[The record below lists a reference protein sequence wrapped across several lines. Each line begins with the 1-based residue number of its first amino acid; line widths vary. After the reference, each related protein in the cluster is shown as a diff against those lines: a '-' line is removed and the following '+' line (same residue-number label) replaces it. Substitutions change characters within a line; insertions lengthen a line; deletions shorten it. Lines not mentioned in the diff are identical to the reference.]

1 MPHFRLRR
9 LPALLPLLLLL
20 ACTGS
25 PSTKPAPEAPGV
37 LPGSIAGTNQM
48 RLPNGWKLSPAGT
61 GTPLGDLPLN
71 LQISPDGRLA
81 AVVNAGYS
89 ENSIQLLDAAT
100 VHAASRDVADLF
112 ALARDQAVASGMR
125 TAVRLDAV
133 RGRVLVHAAVDTIA
147 TLDLAQRSD
156 VRITASRDSMA
167 YAASG
172 LGYGA
177 ANLRV
182 ILQRGLS
189 ADTVT
194 VSRLGRVRR

>member
-1 MPHFRLRR
+1 MRR
-9 LPALLPLLLLL
+9 
-20 ACTGS
+20 GS
-25 PSTKPAPEAPGV
+25 TLVEQLCIISLV
-37 LPGSIAGTNQM
+37 GT
-48 RLPNGWKLSPAGT
+48 
-61 GTPLGDLPLN
+61 
-71 LQISPDGRLA
+71 LA
-81 AVVNAGYS
+81 AITVRSGA
-89 ENSIQLLDAAT
+89 QLIDAAT

-133 RGRVLVHAAVDTIA
+133 HGRMLVHTAVDTIA
-147 TLDLAQRSD
+147 KLDLAQRSD
-156 VRITASRDSMA
+156 VRITTSRDSMA
-167 YAASG
+167 YSASG

-182 ILQRGLS
+182 ILHRGLS